1 MARAKWKLN
10 YISNEILKYIYK
22 QKINK
27 SNNFLQ
33 KNKVFFLFSKM
44 SKIPNYFIEQSVHIY
59 KGKSFRKLKINKYNC
74 GYRFGNFVM
83 TRKPFNYPIKQKKK

>member
-10 YISNEILKYIYK
+10 YISYEVLKHIYK

-27 SNNFLQ
+27 NRF
-33 KNKVFFLFSKM
+33 FFLFSKM
-44 SKIPNYFIEQSVHIY
+44 SRIPNFFIDQNVHIY
-59 KGKSFRKLKINKYNC
+59 KGKGFRRLKVNRYNC

-83 TRKPFNYPIKQKKK
+83 TRKPFNYQAKIKKLKDNFL